1 MFHMEKIFTYLTD
14 LENNNNRQ
22 WYLSHKEQRIEAE
35 KEFEELMQELILE
48 LGKVDNSILF
58 NNPKDLTFK
67 LVRDTR
73 FSKDKSPYNPT
84 FRAHISSKGK
94 LPIPVGYFISIK
106 PNNQSFLG
114 GGLFADIFR
123 DATNMIR
130 EYIDNNEM
138 KFRSIIS
145 NDLFASN
152 FTVMGTALKNIPQGY
167 NENSSMKEYLKNR
180 SWYVE
185 YRLCDEQLLDD
196 SNFIGL
202 AVEKYILMI
211 PFNTFLNEA
220 LMNFEMPER
229 KM

>member
-1 MFHMEKIFTYLTD
+1 VFHMEKILTYLTD

-35 KEFEELMQELILE
+35 REFEELLQVLILE

-73 FSKDKSPYNPT
+73 FSEDKSPYNPT

-94 LPIPVGYFISIK
+94 LPIPVGYFIAIK

-114 GGLFADIFR
+114 GGLFADMFR

-130 EYIDNNEM
+130 DYIDNNEM
-138 KFRSIIS
+138 KLSSIVS
-145 NDLFASN
+145 DDLFASN

-167 NENSSMKEYLKNR
+167 NENCSMKEYLRNK

-185 YRLCDEQLLDD
+185 YKLSDEKLLDD
-196 SNFIGL
+196 RKFIEM
-202 AVEKYILMI
+202 AVEKYSLMI
-211 PFNTFLNEA
+211 PFNSFLNEA
-220 LMNFEMPER
+220 LVNFEMPER
-229 KM
+229 K